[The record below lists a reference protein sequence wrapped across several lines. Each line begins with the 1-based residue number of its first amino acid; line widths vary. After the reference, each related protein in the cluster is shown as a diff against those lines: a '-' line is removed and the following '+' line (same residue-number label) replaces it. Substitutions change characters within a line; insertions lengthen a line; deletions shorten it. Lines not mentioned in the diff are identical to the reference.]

1 MGSETEEGKH
11 PRNVGVSE
19 ECMGVTLDSLSVTAT
34 SVRTVPQS
42 PVQILPYL
50 LPQKWVRS
58 ILITLPRDPLGL
70 PFQRNNL
77 PEDTG
82 LLPHGTLVSA
92 GVVGHEGAGQVI

>member
-1 MGSETEEGKH
+1 MSSEIEGGKH
-11 PRNVGVSE
+11 PRNVEVSK
-19 ECMGVTLDSLSVTAT
+19 ECMGVTPDSLSVTAT

-50 LPQKWVRS
+50 LPQKWVKS

-92 GVVGHEGAGQVI
+92 GVVEHEGAGQVI